1 MSKTIEFHNTP
12 GLTREIVNNWLI
24 HARKDKAA
32 PAQIAVLEDVLKLI
46 DVALTVLEPGPAAPE
61 KKETILIPKAY
72 GKRIT
77 DYPDRKGL

>member
-12 GLTREIVNNWLI
+12 GLTREFVNNWLI

-46 DVALTVLEPGPAAPE
+46 DVALTVLQPGPADTE
-61 KKETILIPKAY
+61 KKKQS
-72 GKRIT
+72 
-77 DYPDRKGL
+77 